1 MDKTLKNIILN
12 DHPHLDLL
20 HMPVNLFYYIQ
31 SVLTT
36 MHQSTGTMT
45 ITYPLIH
52 MSQLLVNTPQ
62 VLMAINEL
70 ILVT

>member
-1 MDKTLKNIILN
+1 
-12 DHPHLDLL
+12 
-20 HMPVNLFYYIQ
+20 MPVNLFYYIQ

-52 MSQLLVNTPQ
+52 MSQLLVNSPQ
-62 VLMAINEL
+62 VVMAINEL
-70 ILVT
+70 ILATY